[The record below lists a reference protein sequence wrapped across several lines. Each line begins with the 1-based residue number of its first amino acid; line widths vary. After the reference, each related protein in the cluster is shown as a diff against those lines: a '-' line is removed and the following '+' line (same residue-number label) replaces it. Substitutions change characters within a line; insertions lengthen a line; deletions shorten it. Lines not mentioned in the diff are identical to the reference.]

1 MIAPRPRLVHR
12 AGHAWEQ
19 LVLPLRAARARA
31 LLCPANLAPL
41 AHPRNV
47 IVIHDAAALRHP
59 EWYSPAYAAWQRRI
73 LPALARRALH
83 VVTVSEFSRGELI

>member
-1 MIAPRPRLVHR
+1 M
-12 AGHAWEQ
+12 
-19 LVLPLRAARARA
+19 
-31 LLCPANLAPL
+31 
-41 AHPRNV
+41 

-83 VVTVSEFSRGELI
+83 VVTVSEFSRGELTELLGILADRITVVAGGVDPALHAGRRRRACQDESSA